1 VDVVH
6 SKMRSKLVAC
16 GALVLAV
23 ASTAPAGAGGRRTA
37 EIRAFRPVADT
48 YVSAAQPRRNFGRT
62 RVLRADGSPVQTVY
76 LKFRIKQVKG
86 DLADV
91 TLLLHAQ
98 AGARTTYQVRRV
110 REDEWREGRLTYEN
124 APRLSLRYASSKP
137 VRRGAWSAV
146 DVTPFIANEDD
157 EVSLAITTKS
167 ARGVV
172 FASRESRRGPRLV
185 LRTEEQGSEE
195 PPPPPGP

>member
-1 VDVVH
+1 VNVVQ

-23 ASTAPAGAGGRRTA
+23 GSTAPAGGENARA
-37 EIRAFRPVADT
+37 AKIRAFRPVADT
-48 YVSAAQPRRNFGRT
+48 YVSAAEPRRNFGRT
-62 RVLRADGSPVQTVY
+62 MVLRADGAPEQTVY
-76 LKFRIKQVKG
+76 LRFRIGNVTG

-98 AGARTTYQVRRV
+98 AGARTSYQVRRV
-110 REDEWREGRLTYEN
+110 REDEWRERRLTYEN
-124 APRLSLRYASSKP
+124 APRLSLRYAASKP

-146 DVTPFIANEDD
+146 DVTPFIAIEDD
-157 EVSLAITTKS
+157 EVSLAITTRS
-167 ARGVV
+167 PRGVV

-185 LRTEEQGSEE
+185 FRTEEPGSE
-195 PPPPPGP
+195 PPPPGP